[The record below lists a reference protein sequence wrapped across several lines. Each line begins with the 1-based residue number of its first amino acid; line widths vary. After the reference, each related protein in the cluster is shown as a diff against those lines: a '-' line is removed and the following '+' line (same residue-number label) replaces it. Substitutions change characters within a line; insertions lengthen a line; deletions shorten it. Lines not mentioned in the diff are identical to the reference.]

1 MVLYAS
7 ALCVRLGSTT
17 QAGFEVIR
25 QIWIFTIQF
34 FECLN
39 VATQSLCASY
49 LGARDAPNARG
60 VLRRVLFLG
69 FAVSS
74 AVGAAVWL
82 LQGPV
87 LAFFT
92 SDAAV
97 IREALLTLPML
108 CLMFPLDAAASA
120 MDGGLLAAQQTGYL
134 SGIQIA
140 GAVGQYGVLVYL
152 SSSGLVTV
160 LSIWACLKL
169 LTIARAGGG
178 FYVNFL
184 SPDSAYMG
192 RGLPAKA

>member
-1 MVLYAS
+1 
-7 ALCVRLGSTT
+7 
-17 QAGFEVIR
+17 
-25 QIWIFTIQF
+25 
-34 FECLN
+34 
-39 VATQSLCASY
+39 

-120 MDGGLLAAQQTGYL
+120 MDGGLLAAQQTGWL

-160 LSIWACLKL
+160 LTIWACLKL
-169 LTIARAGGG
+169 LTVARAAGG

-192 RGLPAKA
+192 RGIAAKA